1 MKKKNI
7 QLILLVVVA
16 LIIVLYALQPTGTS
30 EEYKRQMNTARKD
43 RDDYMRNN
51 AESPFADSSQAFKG
65 LSYFEPDEKFR
76 ILANLTPVEDKK
88 VIILPTSDGQ
98 ESRYLEYAFAE
109 FDLDG
114 ESCRLLILEVMDM
127 GPTRGTLFLAFAD
140 ATSANETYGAG
151 RYLDINKVP
160 GSTAITL
167 DFNKAYN
174 PYCAYNDNFSCP
186 FPPKENILNVA
197 IRAGEKTYH

>member
-1 MKKKNI
+1 MKQKNI
-7 QLILLVVVA
+7 LLILLVVVA
-16 LIIVLYALQPTGTS
+16 LVIVFYAMQPSGTS
-30 EEYKRQMNTARKD
+30 EEYKKQILAARKD

-51 AESPFADSSQAFKG
+51 AESPFADSVEAFKG
-65 LSYFEPDEKFR
+65 LSYFEPDEKYR
-76 ILANLTPVEDKK
+76 ISANLIPVENKK
-88 VIILPTSDGQ
+88 TVTLPTSDGL
-98 ESRYLEYAFAE
+98 ETRYLEYAYAE
-109 FDLDG
+109 FKIDG
-114 ESCRLLILEVMDM
+114 EACRLLILEIMDM

-160 GSTAITL
+160 GSTAVTL

-174 PYCAYNDNFSCP
+174 PYCAYNDSFSCP

-197 IRAGEKTYH
+197 IRAGEKVYH

>member
-1 MKKKNI
+1 MKQKNI
-7 QLILLVVVA
+7 LLILLLVMA
-16 LIIVLYALQPTGTS
+16 LIIVFYAMQPSGTS
-30 EEYKRQMNTARKD
+30 EEYKQQILAARKD

-51 AESPFADSSQAFKG
+51 AESPFADSVEAFKG

-76 ILANLTPVEDKK
+76 ISANLIPVENKK
-88 VIILPTSDGQ
+88 TVTLPTSDGL
-98 ESRYLEYAFAE
+98 ETRYLEYAYAE
-109 FDLDG
+109 FSING
-114 ESCRLLILEVMDM
+114 EACRLLILEIMDM

-197 IRAGEKTYH
+197 IRAGEKVYH

>member
-1 MKKKNI
+1 MKQKNI
-7 QLILLVVVA
+7 LLIMLVVVI
-16 LIIVLYALQPTGTS
+16 LITVFYAMQPAGTS
-30 EEYKRQMNTARKD
+30 EEYKKQILSARKD

-51 AESPFADSSQAFKG
+51 TESPFADSVEAFKG
-65 LSYFEPDEKFR
+65 LSYFEPEEKFR
-76 ILANLTPVEDKK
+76 ISANLIPVENKK
-88 VIILPTSDGQ
+88 TVTLPTSDGL
-98 ESRYLEYAFAE
+98 ETRYLEYAYAE
-109 FDLDG
+109 FKIDG
-114 ESCRLLILEVMDM
+114 EACRLLILEIMDM

-160 GSTAITL
+160 GSTAVTL

-174 PYCAYNDNFSCP
+174 PYCAYNDSFSCP

-197 IRAGEKTYH
+197 IRAGEKVYH